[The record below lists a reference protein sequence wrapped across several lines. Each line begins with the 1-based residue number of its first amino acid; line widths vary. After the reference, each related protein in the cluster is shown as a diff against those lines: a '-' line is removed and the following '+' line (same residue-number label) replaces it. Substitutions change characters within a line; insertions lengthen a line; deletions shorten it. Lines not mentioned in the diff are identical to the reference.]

1 MKVIFIKDLQ
11 GTGKKGEIK
20 EVKPGYAR
28 NYLIPEGIA
37 IEATP
42 ENIRQMERQ
51 EQILATR
58 KNKELTRAKE
68 IKKALQEGSIT
79 ISAKAGQDEKLF
91 GAITPEDI
99 AEAILQQKNIEI
111 DKHQILLEQPI
122 KKLGIYKV
130 SIRTGENITAEVK
143 IWVVREKYYAQKE

>member
-11 GTGKKGEIK
+11 GAGKKGEIK

-28 NYLIPEGIA
+28 NYLIPKGIA

-42 ENIRQMERQ
+42 ENVRQLENR
-51 EQILATR
+51 EQQSTL
-58 KNKELTRAKE
+58 KKKKELSRAKE
-68 IKKALQEGSIT
+68 AKNILQEGSIT
-79 ISAKAGQDEKLF
+79 ISAKAGHDEKLF

-99 AEAILQQKNIEI
+99 AKAVIQQKNLEI

-122 KKLGIYKV
+122 KKLGVYKV
-130 SIRTGENITAEVK
+130 PVRTGENITAEVK
-143 IWVVREKYYAQKE
+143 IWVVRES

>member
-1 MKVIFIKDLQ
+1 MKVILIKDLQ
-11 GTGKKGEIK
+11 GIGKKGETK

-28 NYLIPEGIA
+28 NYLIPKGIA

-42 ENIRQMERQ
+42 ENVRYLENQ
-51 EQILATR
+51 EQLATIR
-58 KNKELTRAKE
+58 KKKELSRAKE
-68 IKKALQEGSIT
+68 VKNILQEDSIT

-99 AEAILQQKNIEI
+99 AEAILQQKNLEI

-122 KKLGIYKV
+122 KKLGVYKV
-130 SIRTGENITAEVK
+130 SVRTGENITAEVK
-143 IWVVREKYYAQKE
+143 IRVVRES

>member
-143 IWVVREKYYAQKE
+143 VWVVREK

>member
-1 MKVIFIKDLQ
+1 MKVIFIKDLE

-28 NYLIPEGIA
+28 NYLIPKGIA

-42 ENIRQMERQ
+42 ENIRQLERQ
-51 EQILATR
+51 EQLFTT
-58 KNKELTRAKE
+58 KKKKELSRAKE
-68 IKKALQEGSIT
+68 IKNILENASIT
-79 ISAKAGQDEKLF
+79 IATKAGQDEKLF

-99 AEAILQQKNIEI
+99 AEAVLQQKNIEI

-122 KKLGIYKV
+122 KKLGVYKV
-130 SIRTGENITAEVK
+130 PIRIGENITAEVK
-143 IWVVREKYYAQKE
+143 VWVVREK

>member
-143 IWVVREKYYAQKE
+143 IWVVREK